1 MRLYHVSDRG
11 DIDVFVPRTPPTP
24 SPVASHPVVWAV
36 DEPRLV
42 NYLVPRE
49 CPRVTFYAAPTTT
62 AGDRLRFFGNGPLHP
77 VVAIEAGWLQR
88 ATDSAL
94 WIYELPSNS
103 FACVDH
109 TAGYFVS
116 RVCVTAI
123 SRRLVAKPL
132 LALANAGAELRVLPS
147 LHALAAEV
155 AASTL
160 AFSCIRMRNAA
171 SCAPYAP

>member
-1 MRLYHVSDRG
+1 MRIYHVSDQA
-11 DIDVFVPRTPPTP
+11 DVDVFEPRIPPTP
-24 SPVASHPVVWAV
+24 APAASYPMVWAV

-49 CPRVTFYAAPTTT
+49 CPRVTFYVSSTTT
-62 AGDRLRFFGNGPLHP
+62 AGDRLRFFGDGPTHP

-88 ATDSAL
+88 AIDAAL
-94 WIYELPSNS
+94 WVYELPSHS
-103 FACVDH
+103 FACIDQ

-116 RVCVTAI
+116 RVSVVAI
-123 SRRLVAKPL
+123 SRRLVANPV
-132 LALANAGAELRVLPS
+132 LALASAGAELRVLPS

-155 AASTL
+155 TGSSL

-171 SCAPYAP
+171 S